1 MPHQPGPVKVAIS
14 SADGVNSGM
23 RLTTKLSA
31 FMTLLTGLAIFVTL
45 IGCSLSFFNATHD
58 KVHQRMLAV
67 ATIIDSELVTSSPE
81 MLSTRLNDVMVPI
94 DITEIRL
101 KMGNNVVYTQK
112 LAQGYEPEATA
123 YGFRQA
129 AVDLMKH
136 PGMSVSLT
144 YRDPVASYY
153 HSLFTTVPLSI
164 AIGLMLLVLLL
175 AMQWMK
181 KQLAGQELL
190 EKRATRILNG
200 DRSAGVRGSVL
211 EWPTRAS
218 SAMDLLLSD
227 LQNASEQR
235 SRMDTLIRAFA
246 AQDGKTGLNNRLF
259 FDNQLAM
266 LLEDQEQVGA
276 HGVVMIIRLPD
287 FDTLHDTW
295 GRAAVEEYLFTLIN
309 LLSTFVMRY
318 PGALLARY
326 FRSDFAVLLPHRT
339 LKEAD
344 SFASQLL
351 TAVDALPPTRILDRN
366 DMLHIG
372 ICAWRSG
379 HTKEQV
385 MEHAEVAT
393 RNASLQGTNSWSIY
407 DDKLPEKGRGNVKWR
422 TLIEQSLHRGGPRFY
437 QKPAVT
443 RSGNVH
449 HREIMCR
456 IFDGE
461 EEVLSAEYMPMVKQF
476 GLFEQYDRKIIA
488 RALRLVGFW
497 PEETL
502 AVQITVDSL
511 IRIPFQ
517 RWLRDTLMQCE
528 KSLRARIIFELAEAD
543 VCQHISRLQPVIRL
557 IKVLGAQVAI
567 VQAGLTV
574 VSTSYIKELDVELI
588 KLHPGLVRNIQK
600 RTENQLFVQ
609 SLVETCHGTKIQ
621 VFATGVRTRG
631 EWQTLTEKGISGA
644 QGDFFASSAPLD
656 SNVKK
661 YSQRYSV

>member
-1 MPHQPGPVKVAIS
+1 
-14 SADGVNSGM
+14 M

-45 IGCSLSFFNATHD
+45 IGCSLSFFNAAHD
-58 KVHQRMLAV
+58 KVNQRVLAV
-67 ATIIDSELVTSSPE
+67 ATIIDNELVTSSPQ
-81 MLSTRLNDVMVPI
+81 LLLTRLNEVMVPV

-101 KMGNNVVYTQK
+101 RMGEKEVYAHTLKQAYTPGGG
-112 LAQGYEPEATA
+112 AQL
-123 YGFRQA
+123 GFRS
-129 AVDLMKH
+129 VTVELMKH
-136 PGMSVSLT
+136 PGMFVSLT
-144 YRDPVASYY
+144 FRDPVANYY
-153 HSLFTTVPLSI
+153 NSIFTTVPLTI
-164 AIGLMLLVLLL
+164 AIGIMLVVLFF
-175 AMQWMK
+175 AVRWVK
-181 KQLAGQELL
+181 KQLAGEELL
-190 EKRATRILNG
+190 ESRATRILNG
-200 DRSAGVRGSVL
+200 ERGAQVRGSVL

-218 SAMDLLLSD
+218 SALDLLLSD
-227 LQNASEQR
+227 LHNVSEQR

-246 AQDGKTGLNNRLF
+246 AQDAKTGLNNRMF
-259 FDNQLAM
+259 FDNQLSM
-266 LLEDQEQVGA
+266 LLEDHEQVGA
-276 HGVVMIIRLPD
+276 HGVVMMIRLPD

-309 LLSTFVMRY
+309 MLSTFVMRY

-344 SFASQLL
+344 SIASQLL
-351 TAVDALPPTRILDRN
+351 KAVDTLPATRMVDHN

-379 HTKEQV
+379 QTKEQV
-385 MEHAEVAT
+385 MEDVEVAT
-393 RNASLQGTNSWSIY
+393 RNASLQGTNSWSVY

-422 TLIEQSLHRGGPRFY
+422 TLIEQALQRGGPRFY
-437 QKPAVT
+437 QKPAVMRDGYT
-443 RSGNVH
+443 H
-449 HREIMCR
+449 HREILCR

-461 EEVLSAEYMPMVKQF
+461 QEVLSAEYMPMVKQF
-476 GLFEQYDRKIIA
+476 GLSEQYDRQVLT
-488 RALRLVGFW
+488 RTLPLLRFW

-502 AVQITVDSL
+502 AVQVTVDAL
-511 IRIPFQ
+511 IRVPFQ

-528 KSLRARIIFELAEAD
+528 KSLRKRIIFELAEAD

-557 IKVLGAQVAI
+557 VQALGVRVAI

-574 VSTSYIKELDVELI
+574 VSTTYIKDLDVELI
-588 KLHPGLVRNIQK
+588 KLHPGLVHNIEK

-609 SLVETCHGTKIQ
+609 SLVEACNGTQTQ
-621 VFATGVRTRG
+621 VFATGVRKRG
-631 EWQTLTEKGISGA
+631 EWQTLVEKGVSGA
-644 QGDFFASSAPLD
+644 QGDFFAASAPLD

>member
-1 MPHQPGPVKVAIS
+1 
-14 SADGVNSGM
+14 M

-31 FMTLLTGLAIFVTL
+31 FMTLLTGLAIFATL
-45 IGCSLSFFNATHD
+45 VGCSLSFFNAAHE
-58 KVHQRMLAV
+58 KVNHRVLAV
-67 ATIIDSELVTSSPE
+67 ATIIDNELVTSSPQI
-81 MLSTRLNDVMVPI
+81 LLARLNEVMVPV
-94 DITEIRL
+94 DITEIHL
-101 KMGNNVVYTQK
+101 SLGDKVVYEHALKQVYNP
-112 LAQGYEPEATA
+112 AGNQYGYRSVTVE
-123 YGFRQA
+123 
-129 AVDLMKH
+129 LMKH
-136 PGMSVSLT
+136 PGMFVSLT
-144 YRDPVASYY
+144 FRDPVSNYY
-153 HSLFTTVPLSI
+153 NSLFNTVPLTLAVGFMI
-164 AIGLMLLVLLL
+164 VVLFFAIR
-175 AMQWMK
+175 WMK

-190 EKRATRILNG
+190 ERRATRILNG
-200 DRSAGVRGSVL
+200 ERSSEVRGSVL

-218 SAMDLLLSD
+218 SALDVLLSD

-246 AQDGKTGLNNRLF
+246 AQDAKTGLNNRLF
-259 FDNQLAM
+259 FDNQLAT

-276 HGVVMIIRLPD
+276 YGVVMIIRLPD

-295 GRAAVEEYLFTLIN
+295 GRPATEEYLFTLIN
-309 LLSTFVMRY
+309 MLSTFVMRY

-344 SFASQLL
+344 GIASQLL
-351 TAVDALPPTRILDRN
+351 TAIDTLPPTRMLDSS

-379 HTKEQV
+379 QTKEQV
-385 MEHAEVAT
+385 MENAEVAT
-393 RNASLQGTNSWSIY
+393 RHASLQGANSWSVY

-422 TLIEQSLHRGGPRFY
+422 TLIEQALRRGGPRFY
-437 QKPAVT
+437 QKPAVMRDGYT
-443 RSGNVH
+443 H

-461 EEVLSAEYMPMVKQF
+461 QEVLSAEYIPMVRQF
-476 GLFEQYDRKIIA
+476 GLFEQYDRQLIT
-488 RALRLVGFW
+488 RTLPLLGFW

-511 IRIPFQ
+511 IRAPFQ

-528 KSLRARIIFELAEAD
+528 KSLRKRIIFELAEAD
-543 VCQHISRLQPVIRL
+543 VCQHISRLQSVIRL
-557 IKVLGAQVAI
+557 IKALGSRVAI

-574 VSTSYIKELDVELI
+574 VSTAYIKALDVELI
-588 KLHPGLVRNIQK
+588 KLHPGLVRNIEK

-609 SLVETCHGTKIQ
+609 SLVEACNGTQTQ
-621 VFATGVRTRG
+621 VFATGIRTRG
-631 EWQTLTEKGISGA
+631 EWQTLVEKGVSGA
-644 QGDFFASSAPLD
+644 QGDFFAASAPLD

>member
-1 MPHQPGPVKVAIS
+1 
-14 SADGVNSGM
+14 M

-67 ATIIDSELVTSSPE
+67 ATIIDSELITSSPE
-81 MLSTRLNDVMVPI
+81 KLSARLNDVMVPV
-94 DITEIRL
+94 DISEISL
-101 KMGNNVVYTQK
+101 KMGETVVYTQA
-112 LAQGYEPEATA
+112 LAKSYEPQSTD
-123 YGFRQA
+123 YGAQQTT
-129 AVDLMKH
+129 VKLMKH
-136 PGMSVSLT
+136 PGMSVTLT

-164 AIGLMLLVLLL
+164 AIGLMLIVLFL
-175 AMQWMK
+175 AMRWVK
-181 KQLAGQELL
+181 NQLAGQELL
-190 EKRATRILNG
+190 ENRATRILNG
-200 DRSAGVRGSVL
+200 ERNADVRGSVL
-211 EWPTRAS
+211 EWPARAS
-218 SAMDLLLSD
+218 SAMDMLLSD

-266 LLEDQEQVGA
+266 LLEDHEQVGA

-287 FDTLHDTW
+287 FETLHDTW
-295 GRAAVEEYLFTLIN
+295 GHAAVEEYLFTLIN

-351 TAVDALPPTRILDRN
+351 TAVDSLPPTRILDRN

-385 MEHAEVAT
+385 MENAEVAT
-393 RNASLQGTNSWSIY
+393 RNASLQGANSWSVY

-422 TLIEQSLHRGGPRFY
+422 TLIEQSLQRGGPRFY
-437 QKPAVT
+437 HKPAVT

-456 IFDGE
+456 IFDGN

-476 GLFEQYDRKIIA
+476 GLFEQYDRKIIT
-488 RALRLVGFW
+488 RTLPLVGFW

-502 AVQITVDSL
+502 AIQITVDAL
-511 IRIPFQ
+511 IRVPFQ

-528 KSLRARIIFELAEAD
+528 KSLRSRIIFELAEAD

-557 IKVLGAQVAI
+557 IKALGSRIAI

-574 VSTSYIKELDVELI
+574 VSTSYIKDLNAELI
-588 KLHPGLVRNIQK
+588 KLHPGLVLNIEK

-609 SLVETCHGTKIQ
+609 SLVEACHGTQTQ

-631 EWQTLTEKGISGA
+631 EWQTLIEKGVSGA
-644 QGDFFASSAPLD
+644 QGEFFAASAPLD

>member
-1 MPHQPGPVKVAIS
+1 
-14 SADGVNSGM
+14 M

-45 IGCSLSFFNATHD
+45 IGCSLSFFNATHE

-67 ATIIDSELVTSSPE
+67 ATIIDSELITSSPE
-81 MLSTRLNDVMVPI
+81 KLSARLNDVMVPV
-94 DITEIRL
+94 DISEISL
-101 KMGNNVVYTQK
+101 KMGETVVYTQA
-112 LAQGYEPEATA
+112 LAKSYEPQSTD
-123 YGFRQA
+123 YGAQQTT
-129 AVDLMKH
+129 VKLMKH
-136 PGMSVSLT
+136 PGMSVTLT

-164 AIGLMLLVLLL
+164 AIGLMLIVLFL
-175 AMQWMK
+175 AMRWVK
-181 KQLAGQELL
+181 NQLAGQELL
-190 EKRATRILNG
+190 ENRATRILNG
-200 DRSAGVRGSVL
+200 ERNADVRGSVL
-211 EWPTRAS
+211 EWPARAS
-218 SAMDLLLSD
+218 SAMDMLLSD

-266 LLEDQEQVGA
+266 LLEDHEQVGA

-287 FDTLHDTW
+287 FETLHDTW
-295 GRAAVEEYLFTLIN
+295 GHAAVEEYLFTLIN

-351 TAVDALPPTRILDRN
+351 TAVDSLPPTRILDRN

-385 MEHAEVAT
+385 MENAEVAT
-393 RNASLQGTNSWSIY
+393 RNASLQGANSWSVY

-422 TLIEQSLHRGGPRFY
+422 TLIEQSLQRGGPRFY
-437 QKPAVT
+437 HKPAVT
-443 RSGNVH
+443 RSGSVH

-456 IFDGE
+456 IFDGN

-476 GLFEQYDRKIIA
+476 GLFEQYDRKIIT
-488 RALRLVGFW
+488 RTLPLVGFW

-502 AVQITVDSL
+502 AIQITVDAL
-511 IRIPFQ
+511 IRVPFQ

-528 KSLRARIIFELAEAD
+528 KSLRSRIIFELAEAD

-557 IKVLGAQVAI
+557 IKALGSRIAI

-574 VSTSYIKELDVELI
+574 VSTSYIKDLNAELI
-588 KLHPGLVRNIQK
+588 KLHPGLVLNIEK

-609 SLVETCHGTKIQ
+609 SLVEACHGTQTQ

-631 EWQTLTEKGISGA
+631 EWQTLIEKGVSGA
-644 QGDFFASSAPLD
+644 QGEFFAASAPLD

>member
-1 MPHQPGPVKVAIS
+1 
-14 SADGVNSGM
+14 M

-67 ATIIDSELVTSSPE
+67 ATIIDSELITSSPE
-81 MLSTRLNDVMVPI
+81 KLSARLNDVMVPV
-94 DITEIRL
+94 DISEISL
-101 KMGNNVVYTQK
+101 KMGETVVYTQA
-112 LAQGYEPEATA
+112 LAKSYEPQSTD
-123 YGFRQA
+123 YGAQQTT
-129 AVDLMKH
+129 VKLMKH
-136 PGMSVSLT
+136 PGMSVTLT

-164 AIGLMLLVLLL
+164 AIGLMLIVLFL
-175 AMQWMK
+175 AMRWVK
-181 KQLAGQELL
+181 NQLAGQELL
-190 EKRATRILNG
+190 ENRATRILNG
-200 DRSAGVRGSVL
+200 ERNADVRGSVL
-211 EWPTRAS
+211 EWPARAS
-218 SAMDLLLSD
+218 SAMDMLLSD

-266 LLEDQEQVGA
+266 LLEDHEQVGA

-287 FDTLHDTW
+287 FETLHDTR
-295 GRAAVEEYLFTLIN
+295 GHAAVEEYLFTLIN

-351 TAVDALPPTRILDRN
+351 TAVDSLPPTRILDRN

-385 MEHAEVAT
+385 MENAEVAT
-393 RNASLQGTNSWSIY
+393 RNASLQGANSWSVY

-422 TLIEQSLHRGGPRFY
+422 TLIEQSLQRGGPRFY
-437 QKPAVT
+437 HKPAVT

-456 IFDGE
+456 IFDGN

-476 GLFEQYDRKIIA
+476 GLFEQYDRKIIT
-488 RALRLVGFW
+488 RTLPLVGFW

-502 AVQITVDSL
+502 AIQITVDAL
-511 IRIPFQ
+511 IRVPFQ

-528 KSLRARIIFELAEAD
+528 KSLRSRIIFELAEAD

-557 IKVLGAQVAI
+557 IKALGSRIAI

-574 VSTSYIKELDVELI
+574 VSTSYIKDLNAELI
-588 KLHPGLVRNIQK
+588 KLHPGLVLNIEK

-609 SLVETCHGTKIQ
+609 SLVEACHGTQTQ

-631 EWQTLTEKGISGA
+631 EWQTLIEKGVSGA
-644 QGDFFASSAPLD
+644 QGEFFAASAPLD

>member
-1 MPHQPGPVKVAIS
+1 
-14 SADGVNSGM
+14 M

-31 FMTLLTGLAIFVTL
+31 FMTLLTGLAIFATL
-45 IGCSLSFFNATHD
+45 VGCSLSFFNAAHE
-58 KVHQRMLAV
+58 KVNQRVLAV
-67 ATIIDSELVTSSPE
+67 ASIIDNELVTSSPQI
-81 MLSTRLNDVMVPI
+81 LLARLNEVMVPV
-94 DITEIRL
+94 DITEIHL
-101 KMGNNVVYTQK
+101 SLGDKVVYEHELKQVYNP
-112 LAQGYEPEATA
+112 AGNHYGYRSVTVE
-123 YGFRQA
+123 
-129 AVDLMKH
+129 LMKH
-136 PGMSVSLT
+136 PGMFVSLT
-144 YRDPVASYY
+144 FRDPVSNYY
-153 HSLFTTVPLSI
+153 NSLFNTVPLTLAVAFMI
-164 AIGLMLLVLLL
+164 VVLFFAIR
-175 AMQWMK
+175 WMK

-190 EKRATRILNG
+190 ERRATRILNG
-200 DRSAGVRGSVL
+200 ERSSEVRGSVL

-218 SAMDLLLSD
+218 SALDVLLSD

-246 AQDGKTGLNNRLF
+246 AQDAKTGLNNRLF
-259 FDNQLAM
+259 FDNQLAT

-276 HGVVMIIRLPD
+276 YGVVMIIRLPD

-295 GRAAVEEYLFTLIN
+295 GRPATEEYLFTLIN
-309 LLSTFVMRY
+309 MLSTFVMRY

-344 SFASQLL
+344 GIASQLL
-351 TAVDALPPTRILDRN
+351 TAIDTLPPTRMLDSS

-379 HTKEQV
+379 QTKEQV
-385 MEHAEVAT
+385 MENAEVAT
-393 RNASLQGTNSWSIY
+393 RHASLQGANSWSVY

-422 TLIEQSLHRGGPRFY
+422 TLIEQALRRGGPRFY
-437 QKPAVT
+437 QKPAVMRDGYT
-443 RSGNVH
+443 H

-461 EEVLSAEYMPMVKQF
+461 QEVLSAEYMPMVRQF
-476 GLFEQYDRKIIA
+476 GLFEQYDRQLIT
-488 RALRLVGFW
+488 RTLPLLGFW

-511 IRIPFQ
+511 IRAPFQ

-528 KSLRARIIFELAEAD
+528 KSLRKRIIFELAEAD
-543 VCQHISRLQPVIRL
+543 VCQHISRLQSVIRL
-557 IKVLGAQVAI
+557 IKALGSRVAI

-574 VSTSYIKELDVELI
+574 VSTAYIKALDVELI
-588 KLHPGLVRNIQK
+588 KLHPGLVRNIEK

-609 SLVETCHGTKIQ
+609 SLVEACNGTQTQ
-621 VFATGVRTRG
+621 VFATGIRKRG
-631 EWQTLTEKGISGA
+631 EWQTLVEKGVSGA
-644 QGDFFASSAPLD
+644 QGDFFAASAPLD

>member
-1 MPHQPGPVKVAIS
+1 
-14 SADGVNSGM
+14 M
-23 RLTTKLSA
+23 RLTTKLST
-31 FMTLLTGLAIFVTL
+31 FMTLLTGLAILVTL
-45 IGCSLSFFNATHD
+45 IGCSLSFFNATHH
-58 KVHQRMLAV
+58 KVHQRMMVV
-67 ATIIDSELVTSSPE
+67 ATMIDNELVTAAPDKLFTGLNKV
-81 MLSTRLNDVMVPI
+81 MLPI
-94 DITEIRL
+94 DITDVRL
-101 KMGNNVVYTQK
+101 QMGDSVIYSHK
-112 LAQGYEPEATA
+112 LQQSYSSQLTE
-123 YGFRQA
+123 YG
-129 AVDLMKH
+129 VKKTTIELMKH
-136 PGMSVSLT
+136 PGMSVQFL
-144 YRDPVASYY
+144 YRDPIANYY
-153 HSLFTTVPLSI
+153 QSLFNTVPLSA
-164 AIGLMLLVLLL
+164 AIGLMMVVLFFALR
-175 AMQWMK
+175 WMK

-200 DRSAGVRGSVL
+200 ERSINVRGSVL
-211 EWPTRAS
+211 EWPTHAS
-218 SAMDLLLSD
+218 SAMDVLLSD

-276 HGVVMIIRLPD
+276 HGIVMIIRLPD
-287 FDTLHDTW
+287 FETLHDTW
-295 GRAAVEEYLFTLIN
+295 GRTAVEDYLFALIN
-309 LLSTFVMRY
+309 LISTFVVRY

-344 SFASQLL
+344 SFASQLM
-351 TAVDALPPTRILDRN
+351 TAVDSLPPTRILDRDN
-366 DMLHIG
+366 MLHIG

-379 HTKEQV
+379 QTKEQV

-393 RNASLQGTNSWSIY
+393 RNASLQGTNSWSVY
-407 DDKLPEKGRGNVKWR
+407 DNKLPEKGRGNVKWR
-422 TLIEQSLHRGGPRFY
+422 TLIEQSLQRGGPRFY

-443 RSGNVH
+443 RDGYVH

-461 EEVLSAEYMPMVKQF
+461 EEVLSAEYMPMVKLF
-476 GLFEQYDRKIIA
+476 GLFEQYDRKITA
-488 RALRLVGFW
+488 RTLPLVGYW

-511 IRIPFQ
+511 IRVPFQ

-528 KSLRARIIFELAEAD
+528 KSLRKRIIFELAEAD
-543 VCQHISRLQPVIRL
+543 VCQHINRLQPVVRL
-557 IKVLGAQVAI
+557 IKALGSRIAI

-574 VSTSYIKELDVELI
+574 VSTTYIKVLDVELI
-588 KLHPGLVRNIQK
+588 KLHPGLVRNIEK

-609 SLVETCHGTKIQ
+609 SLVEACNGTQ
-621 VFATGVRTRG
+621 TRVFATGVKTRS
-631 EWQTLTEKGISGA
+631 EWHTLTEKGVSGA